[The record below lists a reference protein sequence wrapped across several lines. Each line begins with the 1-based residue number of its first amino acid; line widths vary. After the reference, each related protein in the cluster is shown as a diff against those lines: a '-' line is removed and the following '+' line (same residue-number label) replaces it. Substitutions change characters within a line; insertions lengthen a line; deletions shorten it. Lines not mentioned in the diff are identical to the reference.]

1 MRRVVA
7 IGFWLALALMPAFGD
22 SAMLRRAVADAIL
35 AFERARPALGSVL
48 AGVDVARYGAAL
60 VERRVG
66 SGRVNYVLSV
76 ESDPGCARFAAYVA
90 PVEGAAGRFVF
101 VCPTFFSSG
110 ADSLRRLTILHELVH
125 VVSDADECRAMAF
138 AAAVEQ
144 AALGRFT
151 AVHAYWQR
159 NGCAGSRYSLP
170 R

>member
-1 MRRVVA
+1 MKR
-7 IGFWLALALMPAFGD
+7 
-22 SAMLRRAVADAIL
+22 
-35 AFERARPALGSVL
+35 
-48 AGVDVARYGAAL
+48 
-60 VERRVG
+60 
-66 SGRVNYVLSV
+66 N
-76 ESDPGCARFAAYVA
+76 
-90 PVEGAAGRFVF
+90 GRFVF

-151 AVHAYWQR
+151 AVDTYWQR
-159 NGCAGSRYSLP
+159 NGCAGSRYALP